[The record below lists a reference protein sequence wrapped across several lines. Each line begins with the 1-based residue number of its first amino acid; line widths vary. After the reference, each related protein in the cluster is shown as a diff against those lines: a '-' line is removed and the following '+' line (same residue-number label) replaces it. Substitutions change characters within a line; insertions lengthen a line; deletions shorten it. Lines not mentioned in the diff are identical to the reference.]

1 MQEFEKVFIDNGWD
15 IQKCIISK
23 KLHSKFKGIYE
34 VEYGLPALNREGNII
49 PGELKKVRTP
59 KTVYDPR
66 LISDKKML
74 QWGEEAMKNGK
85 IEGRKIT
92 GTSKNG
98 LKFEG
103 YIDEATG
110 EITNFFPTL
119 R

>member
-1 MQEFEKVFIDNGWD
+1 MIFPTTIPINIYSKFSNKKVE
-15 IQKCIISK
+15 IIST
-23 KLHSKFKGIYE
+23 
-34 VEYGLPALNREGNII
+34 REGYII
-49 PGELKKVRTP
+49 PSELKKVRTP
-59 KTVYDPR
+59 KTVYDQK

-74 QWGEEAMKNGK
+74 QWAMKSGK

-103 YIDEATG
+103 YMDETTG
-110 EITNFFPTL
+110 EIKNFFPTL

>member
-1 MQEFEKVFIDNGWD
+1 MMNNDWISVLEIEDDTQIWSGTVVRVFTEELNKDN
-15 IQKCIISK
+15 
-23 KLHSKFKGIYE
+23 L
-34 VEYGLPALNREGNII
+34 EGNII